1 MNQYDKML
9 ENIDSLQ
16 NLGFSSEFDIQPYLL
31 SEDEV
36 AKKIIM
42 LKCPNMSKD
51 DVDLIIDSEETSID
65 KAVKEI
71 EDESQVDN
79 SRDLNLTEQEKVQR
93 KESRRKEI
101 EKRKELKRQQIKEMK
116 KIYKDKVVEYKK
128 QAKDI
133 LKEIKMAFFN
143 LVRQVKVITKKSITS
158 IIQTSSSIGA
168 IGVII
173 AAPPWN
179 IPLAISYTMSVV
191 DILLALISELKSI
204 LPFTTSFDK
213 LKFVTTPKN
222 LSVISSIINV
232 NLEIILG
239 LWDKINGIDT
249 LIKKLLDKI
258 IELLSGGSKEK
269 IFRKATRKL
278 KKLGHFKEK
287 NESYDIDGVSVR
299 ADNEDDASEVKDIL
313 DTFVVNYDNNK
324 VVDYKKDDSGLDSEK
339 LLDSLRSEVNS
350 DQKFEVPTNIEYSLY
365 DVRLPDGTILR
376 NQTEDD
382 LEELKKVYNIVLGQ
396 IDELSQII

>member
-204 LPFTTSFDK
+204 LPFRT
-213 LKFVTTPKN
+213 
-222 LSVISSIINV
+222 
-232 NLEIILG
+232 LG
-239 LWDKINGIDT
+239 LPDSFLVPLAIN
-249 LIKKLLDKI
+249 
-258 IELLSGGSKEK
+258 
-269 IFRKATRKL
+269 A
-278 KKLGHFKEK
+278 
-287 NESYDIDGVSVR
+287 V
-299 ADNEDDASEVKDIL
+299 
-313 DTFVVNYDNNK
+313 
-324 VVDYKKDDSGLDSEK
+324 
-339 LLDSLRSEVNS
+339 
-350 DQKFEVPTNIEYSLY
+350 
-365 DVRLPDGTILR
+365 
-376 NQTEDD
+376 
-382 LEELKKVYNIVLGQ
+382 
-396 IDELSQII
+396 